1 MNNDDKSWKGN
12 VLVMDDEEGIR
23 EIAHDIL
30 QYLGYS
36 VGLASD
42 GNEAVDLYKKTK
54 DTGGRFD
61 AVIIDLTI
69 KGGPGGLETIT
80 ALKSIDPSVKG
91 IVSSGLSSDPVIS
104 DYRKYG
110 FVAVMPKPYK
120 IQEMKELLDRVISST
135 HSG

>member
-1 MNNDDKSWKGN
+1 MDEESKSPRGN

-23 EIAHDIL
+23 EIAQDIL
-30 QYLGYS
+30 EYLGYT

-54 DTGGRFD
+54 EAGNPFD
-61 AVIIDLTI
+61 VVIIDLTI

-80 ALKSIDPSVKG
+80 ALKSIDPCVKG
-91 IVSSGLSSDPVIS
+91 IMSSGYSSNHISS

-110 FVAVMPKPYK
+110 FVAVMPKPYR
-120 IQEMKELLDRVISST
+120 IQEVKELLDRVIS
-135 HSG
+135 GVYPE